1 VSLRSFGLAIGAL
14 LAVQS
19 LGGSGVFSQQLSPP
33 AAPSNLRVG
42 SGDGEGLPPGVTL
55 RAIDGGDAY
64 FSAWQNTLPTQL
76 SFFPI
81 AVWFE
86 SVLTAQ
92 DIDVDQAVGLNTYV
106 VLTGNSDAPL
116 IAARGMHY
124 IAHQGDWLSRP
135 SAAIDGWELDDEVD
149 MRFSP
154 SSGFQWL
161 ASIVSRIPAD
171 GRFRYANYGK
181 GVTFWLNDADAARY
195 VNEFQH
201 VVSVDNYWFTDN
213 NICAASEGG
222 QLVSSPPRNLTAAEC
237 HLAFNYGLTIDR
249 VRQLDGTDGRRQPV
263 WAFVE
268 VGHPASQQEWPSITP
283 PQVRAA
289 VWHSIIAGARGII
302 YFNHSFGGPCQT
314 QHALRDPC
322 YASVRSVVQTTN
334 QQITELASVLNS
346 SFADGYVTASA
357 GVRVM
362 AKRGPDGSWY
372 VFAGS
377 RQPGA
382 QTATLTIAAGS
393 TVEVLYE
400 GRTRPLV
407 NGQFTD
413 SFADGNAVHIY
424 RITN

>member
-1 VSLRSFGLAIGAL
+1 L

-19 LGGSGVFSQQLSPP
+19 LGGSGVFSQQLPPP

-42 SGDGEGLPPGVTL
+42 SGDGQGLPPGVTL

-106 VLTGNSDAPL
+106 VLTGNSDASL
-116 IAARGMHY
+116 VSSGGMHY
-124 IAHQGDWLSRP
+124 IANQSEWLSRP
-135 SAAIDGWELDDEVD
+135 SPAIDGWELDDEVD

-154 SSGFQWL
+154 TDGFRRLTEIL
-161 ASIVSRIPAD
+161 ARVPAD

-181 GVTFWLNDADAARY
+181 GVTFWLSDADARRY

-201 VVSVDNYWFTDN
+201 VVSADNYWITDN
-213 NICAASEGG
+213 NICSSFEGG
-222 QLVSSPPRNLTAAEC
+222 RLVTSPPRNLTQAEC
-237 HLAFNYGLTIDR
+237 HLAANYGLTIDR
-249 VRQLDGTDGRRQPV
+249 VRQLDALDGARQPV
-263 WAFVE
+263 WAFIE
-268 VGHPASQQEWPSITP
+268 VGHAFSEDHWPSITP
-283 PQVRAA
+283 AQVRAA
-289 VWHSIIAGARGII
+289 VWHSLIAGARGVI

-314 QHALRDPC
+314 QHALREPC
-322 YASVRSVVQTTN
+322 YAAVREVVQTTN
-334 QQITELASVLNS
+334 QQITQLAPVLNS
-346 SFADGYVTASA
+346 SFADGYVTASN

-362 AKRGPDGSWY
+362 AKRGPDGPWY

-377 RQPGA
+377 RQPGS
-382 QTATLTIAAGS
+382 QTATFTIAAGS